1 MIDTEIN
8 GALWRDSM
16 LSLKPMKLKGPVA
29 WNLPPS
35 KSHMIRWLAI
45 TSQNERETIIRFNGE
60 PGDDIKSM
68 KKCMESFGVKVSQ
81 SDNEWKI
88 RGVTLLKSDIRNN
101 ILDCGN
107 SGTTANFVTAMVS
120 LLDKEVTIDGDDS
133 LRNRD
138 FSEINNTL
146 AANGASITSNKPPF
160 KITGP
165 IKFHRI
171 SVNTEI
177 SSQPLSALVMA
188 LHKSQ
193 KEIIIEYTGKS
204 VSRNYSKLTFEIIE
218 KCGIYL
224 EKGDNTII
232 LRNNNLKIP
241 EIIEIPQEISL
252 IPIAILMS
260 ELHDVEFTIDNLGKS
275 GFLSDSIEMIRNK
288 EENILDLRDC
298 SDFITPAAA
307 ILAIR
312 QGGKIVGA
320 KHAKGKESNRIEK
333 TAELLKVF
341 GMNCEITQ
349 DGLIIE
355 GKQKPKKPEKPVET
369 HLDHRIAMTAVA
381 LATFTGGEILN
392 PEISKITDPMFM
404 RKILDLVGD

>member
-1 MIDTEIN
+1 MII
-8 GALWRDSM
+8 
-16 LSLKPMKLKGPVA
+16 LKPMKLSGPVE

-45 TSQNERETIIRFNGE
+45 TSQNEKETIIKFNGE

-68 KKCMESFGVKVSQ
+68 KKCMESFGVKVFET
-81 SDNEWKI
+81 DNKWKI
-88 RGVTLLKSDIRNN
+88 RGVNLLESDIRDN

-107 SGTTANFVTAMVS
+107 SGTTANFVTAMAS
-120 LLDKEVTIDGDDS
+120 LLDKVVTVDGDDS

-146 AANGASITSNKPPF
+146 TTNGASITSNKPPF
-160 KITGP
+160 TITGP
-165 IKFHRI
+165 ISFHRI
-171 SVNTEI
+171 LVNTEI
-177 SSQPLSALVMA
+177 SSQPLSSLIMA
-188 LHKSQ
+188 LHKIK
-193 KEIIIEYTGKS
+193 KEIIIECTGKS
-204 VSRNYSKLTFEIIE
+204 VSRDYSELTIEIIK
-218 KCGIYL
+218 KCGISV
-224 EKGDNTII
+224 ERRDNTII
-232 LRNNNLKIP
+232 LKNNNLKIP

-260 ELHDVEFTIDNLGKS
+260 ELHDVEFIIDKLGES
-275 GFLSDSIEMIRNK
+275 SFLSDSIKMIKDK
-288 EENILDLRDC
+288 EKNILDLRDC

-312 QGGKIVGA
+312 RGGKIIGA

-333 TAELLKVF
+333 TAGLLKVF
-341 GMNCEITQ
+341 GMNCEITE

-355 GKQKPKKPEKPVET
+355 GKQKPKKPENPVET

>member
-1 MIDTEIN
+1 MII
-8 GALWRDSM
+8 
-16 LSLKPMKLKGPVA
+16 LKPMKLSGPVE

-45 TSQNERETIIRFNGE
+45 TSQNEKETIIKFNGE

-68 KKCMESFGVKVSQ
+68 KKCMESFGVKVFET
-81 SDNEWKI
+81 DNKWKI
-88 RGVTLLKSDIRNN
+88 RGVNLLESDIRDN

-107 SGTTANFVTAMVS
+107 SGTTANFVTAMAS
-120 LLDKEVTIDGDDS
+120 LLDKEVTVDGDDS

-146 AANGASITSNKPPF
+146 TTNGASITSNKPPF
-160 KITGP
+160 TITGP
-165 IKFHRI
+165 ISFHRI
-171 SVNTEI
+171 LVNTEI
-177 SSQPLSALVMA
+177 SSQPLSSLIMA
-188 LHKSQ
+188 LHKIK
-193 KEIIIEYTGKS
+193 KEIIIECTGKS
-204 VSRNYSKLTFEIIE
+204 VSRDYSELTIEIIK
-218 KCGIYL
+218 KCGISV
-224 EKGDNTII
+224 ERRDNTII
-232 LRNNNLKIP
+232 LKNNNLKIP

-260 ELHDVEFTIDNLGKS
+260 ELHDVEFIIDKLGES
-275 GFLSDSIEMIRNK
+275 SFLSDSIKMIKDK
-288 EENILDLRDC
+288 EKNILDLRDC

-312 QGGKIVGA
+312 RGGKIIGA

-333 TAELLKVF
+333 TAGLLKVF
-341 GMNCEITQ
+341 GMNCEITE

-355 GKQKPKKPEKPVET
+355 GKQKPKKPENPVET

>member
-1 MIDTEIN
+1 
-8 GALWRDSM
+8 
-16 LSLKPMKLKGPVA
+16 
-29 WNLPPS
+29 
-35 KSHMIRWLAI
+35 MIRWLAI
-45 TSQNERETIIRFNGE
+45 TSQYEKETIIKFNGE

-68 KKCMESFGVKVSQ
+68 KKCMESFGVKVFET
-81 SDNEWKI
+81 DNKWKI
-88 RGVTLLKSDIRNN
+88 RGVNLLKSDIRDK

-107 SGTTANFVTAMVS
+107 SGTTANFVTAMAS
-120 LLDKEVTIDGDDS
+120 LLDKEVTVDGDDS

-146 AANGASITSNKPPF
+146 TTNGASITSTKPPF
-160 KITGP
+160 TITGP
-165 IKFHRI
+165 IRFHRLL
-171 SVNTEI
+171 VNTEI
-177 SSQPLSALVMA
+177 SSQPLSSLIIA
-188 LHKSQ
+188 LHKLK
-193 KEIIIEYTGKS
+193 KEIIIECTGKS
-204 VSRNYSKLTFEIIE
+204 VSRDYSKLTFEIIK
-218 KCGIYL
+218 KCGIYV
-224 EKGDNTII
+224 EKRDNTII
-232 LRNNNLKIP
+232 LKNNNLKIP

-260 ELHDVEFTIDNLGKS
+260 ELHDVEFIIDNLGES
-275 GFLSDSIEMIRNK
+275 SFLSDSIKMIKDK
-288 EENILDLRDC
+288 EKNILDLRDC

-312 QGGKIVGA
+312 RGGKIIGA

-333 TAELLKVF
+333 TAGLLKVF
-341 GMNCEITQ
+341 GMNCEITE

-355 GKQKPKKPEKPVET
+355 GKQNPKKPENPVET

-381 LATFTGGEILN
+381 LATFTGGEVLN

>member
-1 MIDTEIN
+1 MII
-8 GALWRDSM
+8 
-16 LSLKPMKLKGPVA
+16 LKPMKLSGPVE

-45 TSQNERETIIRFNGE
+45 TSQNEKETIIKFNGE

-68 KKCMESFGVKVSQ
+68 KKCMESFGVKVFET
-81 SDNEWKI
+81 DNKWKI
-88 RGVTLLKSDIRNN
+88 RGVNLLESDIRDN

-107 SGTTANFVTAMVS
+107 SGTTANFVTAMAS
-120 LLDKEVTIDGDDS
+120 LLDKEVTVDGDDS

-146 AANGASITSNKPPF
+146 TTNGASITSNKPPF
-160 KITGP
+160 TITGP
-165 IKFHRI
+165 ISFHRI
-171 SVNTEI
+171 LVNTEI
-177 SSQPLSALVMA
+177 SSQPLSSLIMA
-188 LHKSQ
+188 LHKIK
-193 KEIIIEYTGKS
+193 KEIIIECTGKS
-204 VSRNYSKLTFEIIE
+204 VSRDYSELTFEIIK
-218 KCGIYL
+218 KCGISV
-224 EKGDNTII
+224 ERRDNTII
-232 LRNNNLKIP
+232 LKNNNLKIP

-260 ELHDVEFTIDNLGKS
+260 ELHDVEFIIDKLGES
-275 GFLSDSIEMIRNK
+275 SFLSDSIKMIKDK
-288 EENILDLRDC
+288 EKNILDLRDC

-312 QGGKIVGA
+312 RGGKIIGA

-333 TAELLKVF
+333 TAGLLKVF
-341 GMNCEITQ
+341 GMNCEITE

-355 GKQKPKKPEKPVET
+355 GKQKPKKPENPVET
-369 HLDHRIAMTAVA
+369 QLDHRIAMTAVA

-404 RKILDLVGD
+404 RKILELVGD

>member
-1 MIDTEIN
+1 MII
-8 GALWRDSM
+8 
-16 LSLKPMKLKGPVA
+16 LKPMKLSGPVE

-45 TSQNERETIIRFNGE
+45 TSQNEKETIIKFNGE

-68 KKCMESFGVKVSQ
+68 KKCMESFGVKVFET
-81 SDNEWKI
+81 DNKWKI
-88 RGVTLLKSDIRNN
+88 RGVNLLESDIRDN

-107 SGTTANFVTAMVS
+107 SGTTANFVTAMAS
-120 LLDKEVTIDGDDS
+120 LLDKEVTVDGDDS

-146 AANGASITSNKPPF
+146 TTNGASITSNKPPF
-160 KITGP
+160 TITGP
-165 IKFHRI
+165 ISFHRI
-171 SVNTEI
+171 LVNTEI
-177 SSQPLSALVMA
+177 SSQPLSSLIMA
-188 LHKSQ
+188 LHKIK
-193 KEIIIEYTGKS
+193 KEIIIECTGKS
-204 VSRNYSKLTFEIIE
+204 VSRDYSELTIEIIK
-218 KCGIYL
+218 KCGISV
-224 EKGDNTII
+224 ERRDNTII
-232 LRNNNLKIP
+232 LKNNNLKIP

-260 ELHDVEFTIDNLGKS
+260 ELHDVEFIIDKLGES
-275 GFLSDSIEMIRNK
+275 SFLSDSIKMIKDK
-288 EENILDLRDC
+288 EKNILDLRDC

-312 QGGKIVGA
+312 RGGKIIGA

-333 TAELLKVF
+333 TAGLLKVF
-341 GMNCEITQ
+341 GMNCEITE

-355 GKQKPKKPEKPVET
+355 GKQKPKKPENPVET

-392 PEISKITDPMFM
+392 PEISKITDPMFI

>member
-1 MIDTEIN
+1 MII
-8 GALWRDSM
+8 
-16 LSLKPMKLKGPVA
+16 LKPMKLSGPVE

-45 TSQNERETIIRFNGE
+45 TSQNEKETIIKFNGE

-68 KKCMESFGVKVSQ
+68 KKCMESFGVKVFET
-81 SDNEWKI
+81 DNKWKI
-88 RGVTLLKSDIRNN
+88 RGVNLLESDIRDN

-107 SGTTANFVTAMVS
+107 SGTTANFVTAMAS
-120 LLDKEVTIDGDDS
+120 LLDKVVTVDGDDS

-146 AANGASITSNKPPF
+146 TTNGASITSNKPPF
-160 KITGP
+160 TITGP
-165 IKFHRI
+165 ISFHRI
-171 SVNTEI
+171 LVNTEI
-177 SSQPLSALVMA
+177 SSQPLSSLIMA
-188 LHKSQ
+188 LHKIK
-193 KEIIIEYTGKS
+193 KEIIIECTGKS
-204 VSRNYSKLTFEIIE
+204 VSRDYSELTIEIIK
-218 KCGIYL
+218 KCGISV
-224 EKGDNTII
+224 ERRDNTII
-232 LRNNNLKIP
+232 LKNNNLKIP

-260 ELHDVEFTIDNLGKS
+260 ELHDVEFIIDKLGES
-275 GFLSDSIEMIRNK
+275 SFLSDSIKMIKDK
-288 EENILDLRDC
+288 EKNILDLRDC

-312 QGGKIVGA
+312 RGGKIIGA

-333 TAELLKVF
+333 TAGLLKVF
-341 GMNCEITQ
+341 GMNCEITE

-355 GKQKPKKPEKPVET
+355 GKQKPKKPENPVET

-392 PEISKITDPMFM
+392 PEISKITDPMFI